1 MISIARLR
9 RLLSYNKITGIL
21 MWKDAHNPSL
31 KGKRAGCSWGT
42 YRFVVI
48 DGKNYREHRLAWAI
62 VHGQWPPMGIDHRNG
77 DGSDNRLKNLRLAT
91 TSQNQRNK
99 KVLKSSLTGIK
110 GVHFRKERNA
120 YIPRIFSNGKLRRLG
135 YFKDIR
141 DAEKAYIRVSKKL
154 WGEYS
159 FAASRGTNL

>member
-1 MISIARLR
+1 MVSIERLR
-9 RLLSYNKITGIL
+9 KLLHYNRVTGIFT
-21 MWKDAHNPSL
+21 WRETRNKCQ
-31 KGKRAGCSWGT
+31 KGQRAGCSSRA
-42 YRFVVI
+42 YRDISI

-99 KVLKSSLTGIK
+99 KVLKSSLTGVK
-110 GVHFRKERNA
+110 GVHFRKERNV

-141 DAEKAYIRVSKKL
+141 DAEKEYIRVSKKL